1 MILSALVRRYD
12 RLFSRREAPEFGY
25 FREKVSYAIILT
37 AQGEAVGV
45 RSVLD
50 TSGKQPRPRIL
61 EVPRYLQMR
70 TSGVLPYFLWGKT
83 DYVLGIKRAK
93 ADGSTVQ
100 SKRDFEAFQELHR
113 SLIKDSADPGLRAMR
128 AFLNSWD
135 PDQYDEL
142 PHAEEMLGA
151 NVVFRLDG
159 HPTRFIHQTDEARK
173 IWTAHLIARAEG
185 TGICMVSGND
195 GPLTRLHP
203 EIKGVDGA
211 KTSGAS
217 LVSFNQDAFCS
228 YGKSAGCKSDIHAP
242 LSQRAAFGYVT
253 ALNLLLRRR
262 DRGGRNVRIG
272 DTNVVHWAEAAG
284 EGTEADAAENL
295 MDLLIDPSPSLSD
308 EEETAKLD
316 ARMRTIAAGRPLA
329 EIDPH
334 LRDDTRYFLLGLAP
348 NAARLSVRFWH
359 ADTMGNLAR
368 RIGEH
373 HRDLWIEPVARSR
386 PPPVSSLLIETQ
398 LDRSRENLDWKGA
411 RKRVSPVL
419 GGMLMRS
426 VFVGGSYP
434 HPLLSGIL
442 ARIRADGAVTG
453 LRAAI
458 CKAFLAREHRLGQI
472 EEDVPMSLDPNHDHP
487 AYLLGRAFSLYDRLQ
502 FAALGETN
510 ATLKDRYYGSAS
522 ATPVIV
528 FPLLARGSIHHLGSL
543 RKKGS
548 GGLAHW
554 YEQEIAGVLTKLGP
568 EFPRVLALEEQ
579 GRFALGY
586 YQQTHRTRK
595 AEPPGGEDNREAQDT
610 VASDQEEPQ

>member
-1 MILSALVRRYD
+1 MIVSTLVRRYD
-12 RLFSRREAPEFGY
+12 RLVSRRAAPEFGY
-25 FREKVSYAIILT
+25 SREKVSYAIILS
-37 AQGEAVGV
+37 APGEAVDV
-45 RSVLD
+45 QSLLD

-70 TSGVLPYFLWGKT
+70 TSGVRPYFLWDKT
-83 DYVLGIKRAK
+83 DYVLGIQREKP
-93 ADGSTVQ
+93 DGSSVQ
-100 SKRDFEAFQELHR
+100 SKRHFEAFRELHR
-113 SLIKDSADPGLRAMR
+113 SLIKDSADPGLQALR

-135 PDQYDEL
+135 PDQYDEF

-159 HPTRFIHQTDEARK
+159 HPEFVHQTDEARK
-173 IWTAHLIARAEG
+173 VWTAHLNASAEG

-195 GPLTRLHP
+195 GPLTRLHLP
-203 EIKGVDGA
+203 IKGVDGA
-211 KTSGAS
+211 QSSGAS

-228 YGKSAGCKSDIHAP
+228 YGKSAGDKSDIHAP
-242 LSQRAAFGYVT
+242 FSQRAAFGYVT

-272 DTNVVHWAEAAG
+272 DTNVVHWAEGAG

-316 ARMRTIAAGRPLA
+316 ARMRAIAAGRPLA

-334 LRDDTRYFLLGLAP
+334 LRDDTRYYLLGLAP

-373 HRDLWIEPVARSR
+373 HRDLSIEPVAWSR

-398 LDRSRENLDWKGA
+398 LDRSREKLDWNGA
-411 RKRVSPVL
+411 RERVSPVL

-434 HPLLSGIL
+434 HPLLAGIL

-458 CKAFLAREHRLGQI
+458 CKAFLAREHRLGRI

-522 ATPVIV
+522 ATPVVV

-568 EFPRVLALEEQ
+568 EFPRVLSLEEQ

-586 YQQTHRTRK
+586 YHQTHRTKK
-595 AEPPGGEDNREAQDT
+595 AEPSGGEENGEANET
-610 VASDQEEPQ
+610 VASGQEEPQ

>member
-1 MILSALVRRYD
+1 
-12 RLFSRREAPEFGY
+12 
-25 FREKVSYAIILT
+25 
-37 AQGEAVGV
+37 
-45 RSVLD
+45 
-50 TSGKQPRPRIL
+50 
-61 EVPRYLQMR
+61 
-70 TSGVLPYFLWGKT
+70 
-83 DYVLGIKRAK
+83 
-93 ADGSTVQ
+93 
-100 SKRDFEAFQELHR
+100 
-113 SLIKDSADPGLRAMR
+113 
-128 AFLNSWD
+128 
-135 PDQYDEL
+135 
-142 PHAEEMLGA
+142 
-151 NVVFRLDG
+151 
-159 HPTRFIHQTDEARK
+159 
-173 IWTAHLIARAEG
+173 
-185 TGICMVSGND
+185 
-195 GPLTRLHP
+195 
-203 EIKGVDGA
+203 
-211 KTSGAS
+211 
-217 LVSFNQDAFCS
+217 
-228 YGKSAGCKSDIHAP
+228 
-242 LSQRAAFGYVT
+242 
-253 ALNLLLRRR
+253 
-262 DRGGRNVRIG
+262 
-272 DTNVVHWAEAAG
+272 
-284 EGTEADAAENL
+284 

-316 ARMRTIAAGRPLA
+316 ARMRAIAAGRPLA

-334 LRDDTRYFLLGLAP
+334 LQDDTRYYLLGLAP

-373 HRDLWIEPVARSR
+373 HRDLWIEPVAWSR

-398 LDRSRENLDWKGA
+398 LDRSREILDWKGA
-411 RKRVSPVL
+411 RERVSPVL

-426 VFVGGSYP
+426 VFVGESYP

-442 ARIRADGAVTG
+442 DRIRADGAVTG

-458 CKAFLAREHRLGQI
+458 CKAFLARAHCLGRI

-522 ATPVIV
+522 ATPVVV

-568 EFPRVLALEEQ
+568 EFPRVLSLEEQ

-586 YQQTHRTRK
+586 YHQTHRTKK
-595 AEPPGGEDNREAQDT
+595 AEPSGGEENGEANETD
-610 VASDQEEPQ
+610 ASGQEEPQ